1 MITPDRAGVRVFMVV
16 FTLTVQAVLHAAASQ
31 SALAILPMAVLF
43 LSARSPARRA
53 STRFGRG
60 RRSAS

>member
-31 SALAILPMAVLF
+31 GALAILPMAVLF
-43 LSARSPARRA
+43 LSARSPHPPVSAAARTPGP
-53 STRFGRG
+53 S
-60 RRSAS
+60 